1 LRDELFS
8 RQIKAV
14 IFDFDG
20 TLYGDQK
27 LWTRLI
33 QETLAESSIK
43 VTTQQAFEKA
53 RSMIAD
59 GTFTNISGI
68 TIALAQDQGLQ
79 GHDMDLRNRFLQKLD
94 LVMDATGPGDGL
106 VRLLSHLQDKDIQ
119 MGIVTFQRLPRLQRR
134 LEIWKLKKYF
144 RSIVTP
150 DQIAEFKPSPR
161 PFTHAIGELGAEAGE
176 ALVIGDEPVDMI
188 GAKKAGA
195 LAIGLPNGF
204 FSGKEL
210 AQAGADHLMNS
221 LTDLYTLLL
230 QTQVTLREQKA
241 VHRMRGK
248 DNTG

>member
-1 LRDELFS
+1 MKNELLP
-8 RQIKAV
+8 REITAV

-43 VTTQQAFEKA
+43 VTTEQAFEKA

-68 TIALAQDQGLQ
+68 TIALAKDQGLQ
-79 GHDMDLRNRFLQKLD
+79 GHDMALRNRFLQKLD
-94 LVMDATGPGDGL
+94 TIMDASGPGDEL
-106 VRLLSHLQDKDIQ
+106 LRLLSHLQDKDIQ

-150 DQIAEFKPSPR
+150 DQVAEFKPSPR
-161 PFTHAIGELGAEAGE
+161 PFTQAISELGVESGK

-204 FSGKEL
+204 FSKEEL
-210 AQAGADHLMNS
+210 VRAGADTTMRS
-221 LTDLYTLLL
+221 LTDLDAFLL
-230 QTQVTLREQKA
+230 QT
-241 VHRMRGK
+241 
-248 DNTG
+248 

>member
-1 LRDELFS
+1 LKNELFP
-8 RQIKAV
+8 REITAV

-43 VTTQQAFEKA
+43 VTTEQAFEKA

-68 TIALAQDQGLQ
+68 TIALAKDQGLQ

-94 LVMDATGPGDGL
+94 LVMDATGPGEEL
-106 VRLLSHLQDKDIQ
+106 VRLLSRLQDKDIQ

-134 LEIWKLKKYF
+134 LHLWKLEKYF

-150 DQIAEFKPSPR
+150 DQVAEFKPSPR
-161 PFTHAIGELGAEAGE
+161 PFTHAIGELGTEPGE

-204 FSGKEL
+204 FLREEL
-210 AQAGADHLMNS
+210 TQAGADRVMNH
-221 LTDLYTLLL
+221 LTDLDAFLL
-230 QTQVTLREQKA
+230 QKIGKRSVKNR
-241 VHRMRGK
+241 VHRGC
-248 DNTG
+248 

>member
-1 LRDELFS
+1 LRNQLFQS
-8 RQIKAV
+8 RKIKAV

-33 QETLAESSIK
+33 QETLAEFSIN
-43 VTTQQAFEKA
+43 VTTDQALERA

-68 TIALAQDQGLQ
+68 TIALAKDRGIQGY
-79 GHDMDLRNRFLQKLD
+79 DMDLRNRFLQKLD
-94 LVMDATGPGDGL
+94 IVMDATGPSDEL
-106 VRLLSHLQDKDIQ
+106 VQLLSNLQNRDVR

-150 DQIAEFKPSPR
+150 DQVAEFKPSPR
-161 PFTHAIGELGAEAGE
+161 PFTRAIDELGAEAGE
-176 ALVIGDEPVDMI
+176 SLVIGDEPVDMI

-195 LAIGLPNGF
+195 LAVGLPNGF
-204 FSGKEL
+204 FSREEL
-210 AQAGADHLMNS
+210 VRAGADRIMNS
-221 LTDLYTLLL
+221 LTDLDALLL
-230 QTQVTLREQKA
+230 QP
-241 VHRMRGK
+241 
-248 DNTG
+248 